1 MIANKLNY
9 IAPWRNA
16 FETLQTLVASL
27 LPHNLKDVCNCV
39 QFKPLL
45 DWELQWKTYFM
56 GSGFFFFPSLLACIS
71 EVNRI
76 NCGTGLPP
84 ANQVLGLST
93 LARVEALGPRG
104 CWGLGWRGGGWWRG
118 LLSWWAVAWVPG
130 ADGGRRM
137 RGVTHPGNA
146 LQITKP

>member
-1 MIANKLNY
+1 MIANKQHY

-27 LPHNLKDVCNCV
+27 LPHNLKDVCNCAV
-39 QFKPLL
+39 QATSGLGTTMKDLL
-45 DWELQWKTYFM
+45 Y
-56 GSGFFFFPSLLACIS
+56 GFRILFFPSLLACIS

-76 NCGTGLPP
+76 NRGTGLPP

-118 LLSWWAVAWVPG
+118 LLSWWAVAWVPD

-146 LQITKP
+146 PQITKR